1 MALSPQIA
9 FRGHAMATSKPLII
23 DLFSGCGGLGL
34 GAELAGFHSL
44 AAVDIDKDLQSAYSL
59 NFPLTQT
66 INTDLALL
74 NPNTWKSILNG
85 QRIDGIIGGPPC
97 QGFSRIGLRK
107 TDDPRNALLGQYFR
121 QIRELKPRFF
131 LMENVEGILDEKN
144 KPVLDAALNL
154 IPGNYHVIGP
164 LKINALDCGAAT
176 SRKRVVIIG
185 IDPTS
190 MDRISEQ
197 EIIASLVKSPVT
209 VRAAISDIP
218 SPHEHELKS
227 SKFFGWTRYKTSS
240 FDMSDYAL
248 KMRAMPPK
256 GLGSKLSLDRLIHGE
271 ISGIINTKHTQSV
284 IERFSETRPGE
295 TDSISRYPRLSWGGH
310 CPTLRAGTGSDKGSF
325 QAMRPIHPSEPR
337 VITVREA
344 ARLQGFPDWF
354 LFHPTIWHSFR
365 MIGNSVSPL
374 MSHHLMD
381 IIAKKIARR
390 AAA

>member
-1 MALSPQIA
+1 M
-9 FRGHAMATSKPLII
+9 
-23 DLFSGCGGLGL
+23 

-44 AAVDIDKDLQSAYSL
+44 AAVDIDKDLQSAYNL
-59 NFPLTQT
+59 NFPLTKT
-66 INTDLALL
+66 INTDLSLL
-74 NPNTWKSILNG
+74 TPASWKSILNG
-85 QRIDGIIGGPPC
+85 KKIDGIIGGPPC

-121 QIRELKPRFF
+121 QVRELKPKFF
-131 LMENVEGILDEKN
+131 LMENVEGLLDEKN
-144 KPVLDAALNL
+144 KPILDAALNL
-154 IPGNYHVIGP
+154 IPGNYHVVGP

-185 IDPTS
+185 IDPS
-190 MDRISEQ
+190 FMDRIYAQ
-197 EIIASLVKSPVT
+197 EIVSSLIKPPTTVKE
-209 VRAAISDIP
+209 AISDIP
-218 SPHEHELKS
+218 SPHEDELQSSKKSFNWTHYKS
-227 SKFFGWTRYKTSS
+227 SLGL
-240 FDMSDYAL
+240 SDYAL
-248 KMRAMPPK
+248 RMRAMPPK
-256 GLGSKLSLDRLIHGE
+256 GLGSQLSLERLIHGE
-271 ISGIINTKHTQSV
+271 ISGIINTKHTQPV

-295 TDSISRYPRLSWGGH
+295 TEPISRYPRLSWDGY

-381 IIAKKIARR
+381 IIASKLERR